1 MPSFAKLITPL
12 AALLALAKALPTSP
26 ALAVRNTTC
35 TGTGSAVRLYA
46 SELYSL
52 FPGEPELAQPAVAD
66 FHVQYNN
73 QTNLAIQQAVHFGKL
88 PSGATGCAFG
98 WSQDDA
104 SVGVLVAGGDGLLT
118 GRQLSGFPDAAAAQ
132 GVSSAAVEPFD
143 TAAPSEAFQTEFTG
157 WDREVK
163 GTYHS
168 SGPGK
173 ITCAEDVFLI
183 IEKPRTTNGNVF
195 LKKTAGAGL
204 FIEYRC

>member
-1 MPSFAKLITPL
+1 MPSLAKLITPL
-12 AALLALAKALPTSP
+12 AALLALAKALPTRP

-35 TGTGSAVRLYA
+35 TGTGNTTRVYA
-46 SELYSL
+46 SELYTL
-52 FPGEPELAQPAVAD
+52 FPQEPDLASPAGQD

-73 QTNLAIQQAVHFGKL
+73 QTNLTITQAAHFSQL

-104 SVGVLVAGGDGLLT
+104 SVGVLVAGGDGLLL
-118 GRQLSGFPDAAAAQ
+118 GRQLSGFPDVAQ
-132 GVSSAAVEPFD
+132 GVSFAAVSPFD
-143 TAAPSEAFQTEFTG
+143 TAGSDKSFQTEFTG

-173 ITCAEDVFLI
+173 ITCTEDVYLI
-183 IEKPRTTNGNVF
+183 IEKPQTTNGNVF
-195 LKKTAGAGL
+195 LKRTEGAGI
-204 FIEYRC
+204 FIDYTC

>member
-1 MPSFAKLITPL
+1 MPSLTTLLTPL
-12 AALLALAKALPTSP
+12 TALLALAKALPTKP
-26 ALAVRNTTC
+26 ASIAVRNTTC
-35 TGTGSAVRLYA
+35 TGTGSTTRVYA
-46 SELYSL
+46 SELYTL
-52 FPGEPELAQPAVAD
+52 FPTDPDLSSPAVQD

-73 QTNLAIQQAVHFGKL
+73 QTNLTISQAAHFSGL

-104 SVGVLVAGGDGLLT
+104 SVGVLVAGGDGLLA
-118 GRQLSGFPDAAAAQ
+118 GRQLSGFPDTTEGVSAAAVA
-132 GVSSAAVEPFD
+132 PFD
-143 TAAPSEAFQTEFTG
+143 TAGADGEFHTEFTG

-173 ITCAEDVFLI
+173 ITCAEDVFVI

-195 LKKTAGAGL
+195 LKRTAGAGL
-204 FIEYRC
+204 FIDYIC